1 MDFSFVFLF
10 IIAGHHYTPG
20 LCIPSTYLNGNWR
33 VAFLFGSLD
42 DFGPAWAGSSR
53 EIDSIYEPHEAVIL
67 MLIFKYI
74 HLIAS
79 SLRIASKKLVSIN
92 ASLFLSV
99 W

>member
-1 MDFSFVFLF
+1 MILAQLGRAAV
-10 IIAGHHYTPG
+10 
-20 LCIPSTYLNGNWR
+20 
-33 VAFLFGSLD
+33 
-42 DFGPAWAGSSR
+42 
-53 EIDSIYEPHEAVIL
+53 EKIDSIYNPHEAVIL